1 MEQRFYLAH
10 HGIKGQK
17 WDVKNGPPYPLG
29 SSQKSYAEKKHI
41 SISKRLANDKIK
53 GRKSDNATSTKP
65 KRLTHRDKLIQKY
78 RDEGMPS
85 SEAKR
90 AADKRI
96 SIEKKVAIGVAV
108 TAAAVTAYG
117 VYKHADF
124 GGVNANINLDSQ
136 LKRKTFEAP
145 DFDRAI
151 NDDLRKINREDL
163 AGHLLLRGREVNC
176 TSCSMAYEMRRRGYD
191 VVAGRTRE
199 GRTNLEL
206 ERFFK
211 RAEFDLLY
219 TEGLYPLGTAAEVHE
234 HVASTLLSQGE
245 GARGIINGWYSFGGG
260 HSIAYEVHGGKVHF
274 VDGQI
279 GRQYKDIQEALGNFY
294 RADFLRTDTLA
305 LTDAAAETVLNNT
318 TASLLT
324 ETPSNFAVKMALIS
338 AGAGSALHGKRW
350 RNRRRKQR
358 MRNGV

>member
-1 MEQRFYLAH
+1 MEQHFYLAH

-78 RDEGMPS
+78 RDEGMSS
-85 SEAKR
+85 SEAER

-136 LKRKTFEAP
+136 LKRKLFEAP

-151 NDDLRKINREDL
+151 DDDLRKINREGL
-163 AGHLLLRGREVNC
+163 VGYNLLRGREVNC
-176 TSCSMAYEMRRRGYD
+176 TSCSMAYELRRRGYD
-191 VVAGRTRE
+191 VVAGRTSY
-199 GRTNLEL
+199 GRTNFEM
-206 ERFFK
+206 ERFFQG
-211 RAEFDLLY
+211 AEFNRLFN
-219 TEGLYPLGTAAEVHE
+219 YPGDVSMH
-234 HVASTLLSQGE
+234 SLLSQGE
-245 GARGIINGWYSFGGG
+245 GARGIINGWYPFGGG

-279 GRQYKDIQEALGNFY
+279 GRQYKDAQEALGLFY
-294 RADFLRTDTLA
+294 SADFLRTDTLA

-324 ETPSNFAVKMALIS
+324 EIPSDLVVNTALIGVG
-338 AGAGSALHGKRW
+338 AGAALHAKRKQ
-350 RNRRRKQR
+350 NRRRKQR